1 MKENEAQDDAVDRA
15 EKRKM
20 DELISRKETA
30 QKKEE
35 DEEDATSKQDI
46 EILKKRVKD
55 LEDKS

>member
-1 MKENEAQDDAVDRA
+1 
-15 EKRKM
+15 M